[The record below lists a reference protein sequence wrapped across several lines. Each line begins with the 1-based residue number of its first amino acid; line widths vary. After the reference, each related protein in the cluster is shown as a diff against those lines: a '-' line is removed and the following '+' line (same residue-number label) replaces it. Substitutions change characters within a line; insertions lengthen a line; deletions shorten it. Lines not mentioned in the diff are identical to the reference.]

1 MGNYDRGLALLR
13 ELGGADEPA
22 VLELFH
28 RIGADDFGAEAV
40 AYVYGGVYQ
49 RAGLSLAQRQLI
61 TVGALAAV
69 GFAEA
74 QLRFHLA
81 AARNVGCSGRQL
93 REALELVGSTAA
105 AEAGLGDE
113 GSGLDDQDRHLV
125 ALAAYTALGGV
136 APELD
141 EHVRAVG
148 DDKAAVEAVLHLS
161 VYVGFPAALNALTR
175 IAAARG

>member
-1 MGNYDRGLALLR
+1 MGDYDRGLALLR
-13 ELGGADEPA
+13 QLGGTDEPA

-28 RIGADDFGAEAV
+28 RIGADDFGTEAV

-61 TVGALAAV
+61 TVAALAAV

-93 REALELVGSTAA
+93 REALDLVGSTVDVAGD
-105 AEAGLGDE
+105 EVSGLG
-113 GSGLDDQDRHLV
+113 DQDRHLV

-141 EHVRAVG
+141 DHVRAVG
-148 DDKAAVEAVLHLS
+148 DDRAAVEAVLHLS

-175 IAAARG
+175 IASASA